1 MEGILPML
9 IYMSHWFQ
17 LSTYS
22 TWYCS
27 RDHWKYHCYC
37 SSLHSLQQS
46 CTTVT
51 LLLQHPGILKQQHKG
66 NIWWCP
72 EWHVT
77 SESHCWSACCSC
89 SIQIIYLG
97 NFRVFFF
104 FFSFLPI
111 LWIPKPFLL
120 YSQISSTLKSDW
132 QAELCDLSIDPYSI
146 VRLLQGIISYW
157 WTVPER
163 TCAFVAILLAHIS
176 QSFPGPSFYFATSP
190 GNKRSSSP
198 F

>member
-77 SESHCWSACCSC
+77 SDCHCWSACCSC
-89 SIQIIYLG
+89 SIQVIYLG

-104 FFSFLPI
+104 FFPPDLMNSKAFPPLFTNQLHSEVWMTSRTLWSQHRSLQHCKASSRDYFI
-111 LWIPKPFLL
+111 LMDSARKDVCICCHFTCTHFPV
-120 YSQISSTLKSDW
+120 IS
-132 QAELCDLSIDPYSI
+132 
-146 VRLLQGIISYW
+146 
-157 WTVPER
+157 R
-163 TCAFVAILLAHIS
+163 TIILLCHLS
-176 QSFPGPSFYFATSP
+176 W
-190 GNKRSSSP
+190 K
-198 F
+198 